1 MTVSVTCTSCN
12 DNTGP
17 RAVTH
22 MHVVFSLLQIGVWD
36 TAGVERFRT
45 LTRNYYRNADAAV
58 YVYSVTDTASLHYLS
73 QWLKDTEQHA
83 PHALRVMVGNKIDL
97 ESSVEVE
104 ESVAQA
110 FANLNDIQ
118 HVYRIS
124 CKTNTGIK
132 ELIESV
138 SKAVHQRTS
147 PLGSETGQ
155 QDIVTVSSTEKKE
168 GGCAC

>member
-1 MTVSVTCTSCN
+1 
-12 DNTGP
+12 
-17 RAVTH
+17 
-22 MHVVFSLLQIGVWD
+22 MHALSSLLLLQIAVWD

-45 LTRNYYRNADAAV
+45 LTRNYYRNADVAV

-83 PHALRVMVGNKIDL
+83 PNALRVMVGNKIDL
-97 ESSVEVE
+97 ESNVEVE

-110 FANLNDIQ
+110 FANLNDIE

-124 CKTNTGIK
+124 CKTNIGVK

-138 SKAVHQRTS
+138 SMAVHKRTS
-147 PLGSETGQ
+147 PVGNETDR
-155 QDIVTVSSTEKKE
+155 QDVVTISSTEKKE